1 MVRIARAGGFPVL
14 TIADYG
20 RCRKAEQVRRQMLDN
35 RQRLLGVAHCLLQPG
50 TPSFLIYL
58 ESVFEWPP

>member
-1 MVRIARAGGFPVL
+1 ML

-20 RCRKAEQVRRQMLDN
+20 RCRKAEQVRCQMLDN